1 MKNNTFIIRNNY
13 LKNLKLKNKYNI
25 KKKLNFLNYENN
37 YFKFIQ
43 KSKFFFIKKKFILIQ
58 TPEIEDFFFNY
69 KLLNIYKKDF
79 NGSFYIKN
87 KILRTHTSCFQ
98 NRFLK
103 NFFLN
108 KKVFN
113 IGKVYRNDI
122 DLIHLPMFFQIDF
135 FINNYKIK
143 KILLFLLQFL
153 SFIFKKKFFFRIR
166 KTKFPF
172 TINSF
177 EIDVL
182 KNLNWLELAGFGESN
197 KNIILNNL
205 TNKKIIAGGL
215 GLDRVYY
222 FNKKIENIKNI
233 YD

>member
-1 MKNNTFIIRNNY
+1 
-13 LKNLKLKNKYNI
+13 
-25 KKKLNFLNYENN
+25 
-37 YFKFIQ
+37 
-43 KSKFFFIKKKFILIQ
+43 
-58 TPEIEDFFFNY
+58 
-69 KLLNIYKKDF
+69 
-79 NGSFYIKN
+79 
-87 KILRTHTSCFQ
+87 
-98 NRFLK
+98 
-103 NFFLN
+103 
-108 KKVFN
+108 
-113 IGKVYRNDI
+113 
-122 DLIHLPMFFQIDF
+122 MFFQIDF